1 MPCTGGLSMY
11 AVFSPSQIEHKAEQS
26 ILNSDIVKCLQN
38 LKLEG
43 LFLSSSAT

>member
-1 MPCTGGLSMY
+1 MY
-11 AVFSPSQIEHKAEQS
+11 VAFSSSQIEHKGVQS
-26 ILNSDIVKCLQN
+26 IFNSDIVQCIQN